1 MDRLDAMR
9 VLLTVVDAGSLS
21 AAARRLGTPLPTVS
35 RKMAE
40 LERHL
45 GTQLLVRT
53 SRRIAVTDAGTAYV
67 AASRAILD
75 RVEEAERLAAG
86 EYTEPRG
93 QLAITAPVVFGR
105 RHVWP
110 LAAAFLEQHPKI
122 DLRLALLDRHVDL
135 VEEHLD
141 LGIRIGHLEDSTL
154 VARKVGSV
162 RRVICASPG
171 YLARHGIPQQPADL
185 AAHRGVTFHG
195 FANEPGWRFRGD
207 NSALLEPRTRVAVNS
222 IGTAIDAAIAGMGV
236 VRLLSYQARQA
247 IGNGE
252 LVEVLAP
259 FSPDPLPVQIIHSGQ
274 DRLPMKA
281 RMFADWIAPKL
292 SEMLKQ

>member
-9 VLLTVVDAGSLS
+9 VLLTVVDTGTLS

-35 RKMAE
+35 RKIAE

-86 EYTEPRG
+86 EYSEPRG
-93 QLAITAPVVFGR
+93 QVAITAPVAFGHH
-105 RHVWP
+105 HVWP

-122 DLRLALLDRHVDL
+122 DLRLLLLDRHVDL
-135 VEEHLD
+135 VEDHLD
-141 LGIRIGHLEDSTL
+141 LGIRIGHLADSTL
-154 VARKVGSV
+154 VARRIGSV

-171 YLARHGIPQQPADL
+171 YLARHGTPHQPSDL
-185 AAHRGVTFHG
+185 GSHRGVTSHG

-207 NSALLEPRTRVAVNS
+207 NSALLEPRTRVAVNAVE
-222 IGTAIDAAIAGMGV
+222 TAIEAAIAGMGV
-236 VRLLSYQARQA
+236 VRLLSYQARPA
-247 IGNGE
+247 IGRGE

-259 FSPDPLPVQIIHSGQ
+259 FSPDPLPVHIIHPGQ
-274 DRLPMKA
+274 ERLPVKA

-292 SEMLKQ
+292 SEVLTR